1 MVTTNE
7 IKPQEFYSRLIEL
20 VKRDDEKDEKL
31 RTLQGLLESIVLFVR
46 KQDFDRLLQ
55 PTQSAIKPIF
65 KQSSNTIEGM
75 INEMHAWLGLDK
87 DFLLYHLGELKDEP
101 FSVLAMKLV
110 RVLKEREEDLV
121 KNKDKL
127 KQLEQDKKTKEVEM
141 LKAKL
146 AELDDKKAK
155 EMQEKLAKI
164 RTAPINGD
172 APVSGVERSV
182 GEDIKKAQEIEG
194 TEVAVLD
201 MMKNADKKVQAAI
214 E

>member
-7 IKPQEFYSRLIEL
+7 IKPQEFYTRLIEL

>member
-7 IKPQEFYSRLIEL
+7 IKPQEFYTRLIEL

-201 MMKNADKKVQAAI
+201 MMKNADKKVQTAI